1 MVTPLPYQNVGF
13 HFSVHINVSGNTRVA
28 QFFRNPVPPF
38 DVKFQSVAGL
48 DAEIETE
55 NVKEGGENR
64 FEHKLPVRRRF
75 SDLTL
80 KRGLLAPEDQSFFT
94 AWCKAAIENLVVVPL
109 HLDILLLNEA
119 HDPIMKWK
127 IVHAWPKKW
136 KFGELNAE
144 RAEILI
150 ETLELNYNR
159 LEFVPPT

>member
-13 HFSVHINVSGNTRVA
+13 HFSVHVTVGSNSRVGL
-28 QFFRNPVPPF
+28 FFTDPVPPF
-38 DVKFQSVAGL
+38 DIKFQSVSGL

-80 KRGLLAPEDQSFFT
+80 KRGQLAVGDQSFFT
-94 AWCKAAIENLVVVPL
+94 AWCKAAIENMIVVPL
-109 HLDILLLNEA
+109 DMDILLLNEA

-127 IVHAWPKKW
+127 IIHAWPKKW

-150 ETLELNYNR
+150 ETLDLNYNR
-159 LEFVPPT
+159 LVFDKP